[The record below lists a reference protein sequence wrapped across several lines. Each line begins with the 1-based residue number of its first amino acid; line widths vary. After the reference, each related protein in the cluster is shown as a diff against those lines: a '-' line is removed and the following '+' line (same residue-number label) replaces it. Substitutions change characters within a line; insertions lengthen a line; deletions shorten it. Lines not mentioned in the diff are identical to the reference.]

1 MDNQQ
6 LRNEADFLWSSLPSD
21 FQREIA
27 RIVSRAEMEGSNSW
41 YANGVAINLTSSDS
55 DHDSIAAMKRLS
67 RAVGHPLVRVVN
79 GENYFDLSGALVS
92 VISSSSIF
100 HADKNQLVL
109 F

>member
-1 MDNQQ
+1 
-6 LRNEADFLWSSLPSD
+6 
-21 FQREIA
+21 
-27 RIVSRAEMEGSNSW
+27 
-41 YANGVAINLTSSDS
+41 
-55 DHDSIAAMKRLS
+55 MKRLS